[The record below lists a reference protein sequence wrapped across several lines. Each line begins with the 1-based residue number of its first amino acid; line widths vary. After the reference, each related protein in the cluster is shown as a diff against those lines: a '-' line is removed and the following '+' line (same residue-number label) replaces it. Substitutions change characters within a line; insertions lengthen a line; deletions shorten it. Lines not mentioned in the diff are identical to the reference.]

1 MKITFKEAF
10 DFLRYADCYSVSGQP
25 ALLKLWVD
33 GDEAIIHC
41 DHEEH
46 VKDFHITAKNVVS
59 VEVDRGGLVEFTLD
73 NGDVIMIEALQI
85 KEYR

>member
-10 DFLRYADCYSVSGQP
+10 DFLRYADDYRVFGQQ
-25 ALLKLWVD
+25 ALLDLWD
-33 GDEAIIHC
+33 GEETYIHC

-46 VKDFHITAKNVVS
+46 VKDFHMTEKNVVS
-59 VEVDRGGLVEFTLD
+59 VEVNRGGLVEFTLD
-73 NGDVIMIEALQI
+73 NGDVIKIEALHI